1 METLHALYIAL
12 AVFGLGVTVVDLFGA
27 LDHGD
32 SGHDASG
39 HDAPGHD
46 AGDHDM
52 GHDSGEHDAVG
63 HEAGGH
69 EAGGHEAAD
78 HGHDVSGSVF
88 GAVRPEPAGM
98 RRSASVA
105 RFIGALRSLVYFS
118 LGAGPTGLVAL
129 ALGLGARASLLWSVG
144 AGAAIAALARFLRRF
159 LRRDLDSSFK
169 PEDFILEEAQVTV
182 SIAPGLMGKAEVRK
196 YGAASEVYVRAKAGD
211 LAFPRGSRVRI
222 IDYRDDCYLVEAADE
237 QHLVH

>member
-12 AVFGLGVTVVDLFGA
+12 AVFGLGVTIVDLFGA

-32 SGHDASG
+32 SGHDGSG
-39 HDAPGHD
+39 HDAVGHD
-46 AGDHDM
+46 AGDHGI
-52 GHDSGEHDAVG
+52 GHDSAAHDAAA
-63 HEAGGH
+63 HDEGGH
-69 EAGGHEAAD
+69 AAGDHDHDHED
-78 HGHDVSGSVF
+78 SGSVF
-88 GAVRPEPAGM
+88 GAARSEPAGM
-98 RRSASVA
+98 RRSAAVA
-105 RFIGALRSLVYFS
+105 RAIGVLRTLVYFS

-129 ALGLGARASLLWSVG
+129 WMRLGATASRLWSVG
-144 AGAAIAALARFLRRF
+144 AGAAIAILARSLRRF

-182 SIAPGLMGKAEVRK
+182 SVAPGLMGKAEVRK
-196 YGAASEVYVRAKAGD
+196 YGAASEIYIRATAGD

-237 QHLVH
+237 QHIVH

>member
-12 AVFGLGVTVVDLFGA
+12 AVFGLGVTIVDLFGA

-32 SGHDASG
+32 SGHDGSG
-39 HDAPGHD
+39 HDAVGHD
-46 AGDHDM
+46 AGDHGI
-52 GHDSGEHDAVG
+52 GHDSA
-63 HEAGGH
+63 A
-69 EAGGHEAAD
+69 HEAAAHDEAGHAAGAHD
-78 HGHDVSGSVF
+78 HGHEDTGSVF
-88 GAVRPEPAGM
+88 GAARSEPAGM

-105 RFIGALRSLVYFS
+105 RAIGALRTLVYFS

-129 ALGLGARASLLWSVG
+129 WMRLGATASFFWSVG
-144 AGAAIAALARFLRRF
+144 AGAAIAILARSLRRF

-182 SIAPGLMGKAEVRK
+182 SVAPGLMGKAEVRK
-196 YGAASEVYVRAKAGD
+196 YGAASEIYIRATAGD

-237 QHLVH
+237 QHIVH

>member
-32 SGHDASG
+32 SGHDGSG
-39 HDAPGHD
+39 HDALGHD
-46 AGDHDM
+46 ADGHDL
-52 GHDSGEHDAVG
+52 GHDSGTHDAVG
-63 HEAGGH
+63 HEAGAH
-69 EAGGHEAAD
+69 DAD
-78 HGHDVSGSVF
+78 GHDAVGHDGPGSVF
-88 GAVRPEPAGM
+88 GAVRAEPAGM

-144 AGAAIAALARFLRRF
+144 AGLAIAALALFLRRF

-182 SIAPGLMGKAEVRK
+182 SIASGLMGKAEVRK
-196 YGAASEVYVRAKAGD
+196 YGAASEIYVRAKAGD